1 MRRKKPHHA
10 LETKCVEDQM
20 TAHHCIKSD
29 GVLQRARG
37 MLNISVVQGS
47 GNQSR
52 LKDLRQQGSYRAIF
66 PRPME
71 GSVEAVIINTAGGIT
86 GGDEFVTQI
95 TANDHAKIS
104 ITTQAAERIYRT
116 PDLTL
121 SSMQTHLCTKPNAQL
136 YWLPQETILFE
147 GSRLYRRLEAEVSED
162 SKFLMVEPLIFGRE
176 ASGESLQSCYLDDTV
191 CITKG
196 KKPIYVDRI
205 KLSGDITSTLNRPAV
220 ADGGRAMASIV
231 LVDPKAK
238 ETLASIN
245 ALLPS
250 SAGASLL
257 ANDILVVR
265 LLCADSFALRN
276 ALIPILKHLTQN
288 AIPKNWRL

>member
-1 MRRKKPHHA
+1 
-10 LETKCVEDQM
+10 M

-29 GVLQRARG
+29 GVFQRARG
-37 MLNISVVQGS
+37 MLNVSAVHGS
-47 GNQSR
+47 DNQSR

-66 PRPME
+66 PRPPQ
-71 GSVEAVIINTAGGIT
+71 GTVEAVIINTAGGIT
-86 GGDEFVTQI
+86 GGDEFATQI

-104 ITTQAAERIYRT
+104 VTTQAAERIYRS
-116 PDLTL
+116 PDFTL
-121 SSMQTHLCTKPNAQL
+121 GSMQTLLCTKPNARL

-147 GSRLYRRLEAEVSED
+147 GSRLYRRLEAEVAED

-176 ASGESLQSCYLDDTV
+176 ASGETLKSCHLDDSV
-191 CITKG
+191 CITTG
-196 KKPIYVDRI
+196 KKPIYIDRI
-205 KLSGDITSTLNRPAV
+205 KLSGDITSILKRPAV
-220 ADGGRAMASIV
+220 ANGGRAMASIV
-231 LVDPKAK
+231 LVDPRAK
-238 ETLASIN
+238 ETLAGIN

-257 ANDILVVR
+257 ADNILVVR

-276 ALIPILKHLTQN
+276 ALLPILKHLTHN